1 MKLALI
7 GCGRI
12 AAVHIESVVKY
23 ISDSAQLI
31 EIVALI
37 DINLFNA
44 ERFKRTFNLSC
55 KIFSQLEE
63 AVQDIDLD
71 SAIISVLHYLP
82 ENLVLRA
89 PNQKI
94 EYSS

>member
-12 AAVHIESVVKY
+12 AAVHIESAIKY
-23 ISDSAQLI
+23 ISDFAQPI

-37 DINLFNA
+37 DTNLFNA

-55 KIFSQLEE
+55 KTFSQLEE

-71 SAIISVLHYLP
+71 SAIIFVPHYLYDD
-82 ENLVLRA
+82 LALRA
-89 PNQKI
+89 LN
-94 EYSS
+94 

>member
-12 AAVHIESVVKY
+12 AAVHIESIIKY
-23 ISDSAQLI
+23 IADSAQPI

-37 DINLFNA
+37 DTNLSNA